1 MDEPANLPP
10 MTDPGYRLRPGTAE
24 DSRRCFD
31 VFLPSATDLASR
43 LGSPWNPDPEELWPR
58 LEPIMTLMAEHAAEW
73 WVAEDAASGE
83 MIGYAR
89 SIERGGLFELS
100 EFFVLPT
107 RQAAGLGGE
116 LLGRAFPRGRGEVRA
131 IIATMDLRAQARYY
145 RAGTAAR
152 FPIASMTGTPGAAAG
167 DGPLDASLEAVRAGE
182 TDLPALVELERAV
195 LEFDRGDE
203 FRWLLEQREGYLY
216 RRGGRIVGSAFL
228 GGRGAVGPVAATD
241 PSHLPAML
249 DHLERRA
256 AELEIAEMS
265 LDVPMPNEAAMR
277 HLLDRRF
284 RMDAFITFLMSS
296 RPFGQ
301 FDRYI
306 GFSPPFVL

>member
-1 MDEPANLPP
+1 MN
-10 MTDPGYRLRPGTAE
+10 DPGYRLRPGSAE
-24 DSRRCFD
+24 DSRRAFD
-31 VFLPSATDLASR
+31 VFIPSVVDLASR
-43 LGSPWNPDPEELWPR
+43 LGTPWDPDPDEMWPR
-58 LEPIMTLMAEHAAEW
+58 LEPLMRLLADHAAEW

-100 EFFVLPT
+100 EFFVLPA
-107 RQAAGLGGE
+107 RQAAGLGAE
-116 LLGRAFPRGRGEVRA
+116 LLSRAFPLGRGEVRA
-131 IIATMDLRAQARYY
+131 IIATTDLRAQARYY

-152 FPIASMTGTPGAAAG
+152 FPIASMTGKPGVAVARAPVQA
-167 DGPLDASLEAVRAGE
+167 DLEAVRAGE
-182 TDLPALVELERAV
+182 ADIPALVELEREV

-203 FRWLLEQREGYLY
+203 FGWLLEQREGYLY
-216 RRGGRIVGSAFL
+216 RRNGDLVGSAFL
-228 GGRGAVGPVAATD
+228 GSRGAVGPVAARD
-241 PSHLPAML
+241 PAHLPAML

-256 AELEIAEMS
+256 AELGAAEMA
-265 LDVPMPNEAAMR
+265 LDVPMPNEAAIR
-277 HLLDRRF
+277 HLFDRRF

-296 RPFGQ
+296 RPFGR

>member
-1 MDEPANLPP
+1 
-10 MTDPGYRLRPGTAE
+10 MTDSGYRLRRGTVQ
-24 DSRRCFD
+24 DSRRAFD
-31 VFLPSATDLASR
+31 VFIPSVVDLASR
-43 LGSPWNPDPEELWPR
+43 LGTPWDPDPEEMWPR
-58 LEPIMTLMAEHAAEW
+58 LEPLMRLLADHAAEW
-73 WVAEDAASGE
+73 WVAEDSVSGE
-83 MIGYAR
+83 MVGYAR

-100 EFFVLPT
+100 EFFVLPA

-116 LLGRAFPRGRGEVRA
+116 LLSRAFPLGRGEVRA
-131 IIATMDLRAQARYY
+131 IIATTDLRAQSRYY

-152 FPIASMTGTPGAAAG
+152 FPIASVTGKPGVAV
-167 DGPLDASLEAVRAGE
+167 ASVPVQSDLEAVRAGE
-182 TDLPALVELERAV
+182 GDVPDLVELERAV

-203 FRWLLEQREGYLY
+203 FGWLLDQREGYIY
-216 RRGGRIVGSAFL
+216 RRDGELVGSAFL
-228 GGRGAVGPVAATD
+228 GSRGAVGPLAARD
-241 PSHLPAML
+241 PAHLPAIL

-256 AELEIAEMS
+256 AELELAEMA
-265 LDVPMPNEAAMR
+265 LDVPMPNEVAMR

-284 RMDAFITFLMSS
+284 RLDPFLTFLMSS